1 MALSKNFT
9 LPEKCKNYY
18 RALREILYL
27 SDSFFKLC
35 GSSLFNLET
44 AIPCSWT
51 HIAIGTSNQAECQS
65 LYNTFKFA
73 LMKEENKNKQKT
85 ETFCNRLFFMT
96 VNFFP
101 LYECSYAFTLTSQY
115 S

>member
-27 SDSFFKLC
+27 SDSFFKLR

-73 LMKEENKNKQKT
+73 LMKEERKQKQT
-85 ETFCNRLFFMT
+85 NKKKNILQQVFFSTT
-96 VNFFP
+96 VHFF
-101 LYECSYAFTLTSQY
+101 S
-115 S
+115 